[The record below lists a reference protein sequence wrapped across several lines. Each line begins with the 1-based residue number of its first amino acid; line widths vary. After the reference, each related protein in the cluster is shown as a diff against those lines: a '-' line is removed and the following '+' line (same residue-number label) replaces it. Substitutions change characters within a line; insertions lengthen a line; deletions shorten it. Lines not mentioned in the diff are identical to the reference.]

1 MTQLESRREFARE
14 VCCDTSTNLARC
26 GGGTV
31 RIATEI
37 VGLWVYGRGQTR
49 PWSEC
54 RAPLIALFRKSPR
67 SLLVRTGIVQADK
80 KQVAARYRCV

>member
-1 MTQLESRREFARE
+1 MSRH
-14 VCCDTSTNLARC
+14 LARC
-26 GGGTV
+26 AGGTV

-37 VGLWVYGRGQTR
+37 VDLWIYGRGQAR

-54 RAPLIALFRKSPR
+54 RALLIALFRKSPR
-67 SLLVRTGIVQADK
+67 SMLVKMRVVQADK